1 MSWCTVR
8 PEGPSVLCVSGDRVF
23 LMDSEYS
30 LCICLYGWRFR
41 GPKPPVSSSSA
52 HLWIPLAVLNAAV
65 SWQGVTLVSLLP
77 AQCAVP
83 EPCTDPSPG
92 LEWTGVEQL
101 LSEV

>member
-1 MSWCTVR
+1 
-8 PEGPSVLCVSGDRVF
+8 
-23 LMDSEYS
+23 MDSEYS
-30 LCICLYGWRFR
+30 LCICLWMEIQ
-41 GPKPPVSSSSA
+41 GPKASCE
-52 HLWIPLAVLNAAV
+52 HLWIPLAVLNVAV
-65 SWQGVTLVSLLP
+65 SWLGVTLVSLLP

>member
-1 MSWCTVR
+1 
-8 PEGPSVLCVSGDRVF
+8 
-23 LMDSEYS
+23 MDSEYS

-41 GPKPPVSSSSA
+41 GPKPPVSSSST
-52 HLWIPLAVLNAAV
+52 HLWIPLAVLNVAV
-65 SWQGVTLVSLLP
+65 SWLGVTLVSLLP

>member
-1 MSWCTVR
+1 M
-8 PEGPSVLCVSGDRVF
+8 LCASGDQFF

-41 GPKPPVSSSSA
+41 GAKPPLGSSSTHS
-52 HLWIPLAVLNAAV
+52 WIPLVVLDAAV
-65 SWQGVTLVSLLP
+65 SWLGVALISLLP